1 MSSTADQL
9 GVVRGASTWVGAMLL
24 CRAVSLVQYDG
35 MSPQGIAHAF
45 EQRRRDGHRAG
56 MPLGAK
62 ITADE
67 AVERWLAG
75 ERGYIPEM
83 MAQPLF
89 VDLLLLVLQ
98 IIIIHSQYSAQNC
111 FC

>member
-1 MSSTADQL
+1 
-9 GVVRGASTWVGAMLL
+9 
-24 CRAVSLVQYDG
+24 
-35 MSPQGIAHAF
+35 
-45 EQRRRDGHRAG
+45 
-56 MPLGAK
+56 MPLDRAK

-89 VDLLLLVLQ
+89 VKLKS
-98 IIIIHSQYSAQNC
+98 IHAIY
-111 FC
+111 